1 MEVHD
6 EEIIPA
12 SSGMNEIF
20 SLRRPRDF
28 RAGVSSGLKSVGK
41 GAIGGAVGLF
51 AAPLWGA
58 SQQGLTG
65 FSKGVVTG
73 KANPLLRGYQG
84 YELAHALVSVST
96 SNPRNV

>member
-1 MEVHD
+1 MGMEIHD
-6 EEIIPA
+6 EEFKPS

-20 SLRRPRDF
+20 SLRRPRDL
-28 RAGVSSGLKSVGK
+28 RAGLSSGLKSVGK

-58 SQQGLTG
+58 SQQGFAG

-73 KANPLLRGYQG
+73 KAIRLL
-84 YELAHALVSVST
+84 
-96 SNPRNV
+96 